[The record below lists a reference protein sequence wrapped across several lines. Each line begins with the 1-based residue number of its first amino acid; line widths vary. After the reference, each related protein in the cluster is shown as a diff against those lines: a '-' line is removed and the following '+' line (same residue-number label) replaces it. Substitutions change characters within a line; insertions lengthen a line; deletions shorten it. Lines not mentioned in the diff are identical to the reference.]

1 MVADKNIPI
10 LVQNDPWLAPYQKQI
25 SDRIKRFDERY
36 AEIVQQF
43 GSLRD
48 YAGAHH
54 ELGLN
59 YDAGQKGWWYR
70 EWAPAATSLGLVG
83 DFNDWDDNAHQLK
96 RNEAGYWE
104 LFIPEAQL
112 SSGQKFKVRVASATG
127 TQDRIPAYANYATQN
142 PDTHDFSAE
151 IYQPEAAF
159 QWADADFKVG
169 DKCDNLYIYECHV
182 GMAQETQG
190 VGTYRE
196 FADKILPRIAKG
208 GYNAIQVMAVQEHPY
223 YGSFGYHVS
232 NFFASSSRFGTPDDL
247 RYMVDKAHQ
256 LDIMVIMDLV
266 HSHAVKNTAEGLN
279 EFDGSD
285 HQYFHAGGKG
295 MHSAWDSK
303 LFDYGK
309 EEVLRF
315 LLSNVRYWMEEFH
328 IDGFRYDGVTSML
341 YYHHGDH
348 VSFDHYDKY
357 FDQLDWD
364 VVMYFQ
370 LATTLAKQ
378 LNPESVIIAEDMSGL
393 PGLCRPVAE
402 GGLGFDY
409 RLAMGIPDYWIK
421 LLKHK
426 SDEDWDINEMW
437 GTLTNRRGGEKTI
450 AYAESHDQALVG
462 DKTLAFWLMDKEM
475 YYHMHQDSNHV
486 VIDRGIALHKMI
498 RLFTLALGG
507 EGYLNFIGN
516 EFGHPEW
523 VDFPREGNDWSYQHA
538 RRQWSLADHP
548 DLKYQYLLAFD
559 QHMIQLAAANKV
571 VSALPAK
578 QLNMDHDNHV
588 IVFERNNLV
597 FVFNFHPQHSI
608 PDYRFKVDHP
618 GKYTIISNSD
628 RADFGG
634 FNRVDDEMSY
644 PAVTLFGEYFLSLYV
659 PSRTCIVLKRK
670 QVD

>member
-1 MVADKNIPI
+1 MAADKKVPI
-10 LVQNDPWLAPYQKQI
+10 LVQNDPWLTPYQKQI
-25 SDRIKRFDERY
+25 ADRIERFEERY
-36 AEIVQQF
+36 AEIVRQN
-43 GSLRD
+43 GSLKE
-48 YAGAHH
+48 YASSHH
-54 ELGLN
+54 YFGLN
-59 YDAGQKGWWYR
+59 YDTASKGWWYR
-70 EWAPAATSLGLVG
+70 EWAPAAKSLSLVG
-83 DFNDWDDNAHQLK
+83 DFNDWDDQRHVLAQND
-96 RNEAGYWE
+96 AGYWE
-104 LFIPEAQL
+104 ILIPAKEL
-112 SSGQKFKVRVASATG
+112 KPGQKFKLRVTSDAG
-127 TQDRIPAYANYATQN
+127 TQDRIPAYVKYATQD
-142 PDTHDFSAE
+142 PETYDFAGE
-151 IYQPEAAF
+151 VYAPATAYQWSDEKF
-159 QWADADFKVG
+159 SIGEKG
-169 DKCDNLYIYECHV
+169 SNLYIYECHV
-182 GMAQETQG
+182 GMAQEKEG

-196 FADKILPRIAKG
+196 FADEILPRIAKG

-232 NFFASSSRFGTPDDL
+232 NFFAPSSRFGTPDDL
-247 RYMVDKAHQ
+247 RYLIDKAHQ

-266 HSHAVKNTAEGLN
+266 HSHAVKNIAEGLN

-285 HQYFHAGGKG
+285 HQYFHPGGKG

-315 LLSNVRYWMEEFH
+315 LLSNVRYWIEDFH

-348 VSFDHYDKY
+348 ISFDHYDKY

-364 VVMYFQ
+364 VVTYFQ

-378 LNPESVIIAEDMSGL
+378 LNPGSIMIAEDMSGL
-393 PGLCRPVAE
+393 PGLCRPVSE

-426 SDEDWDINEMW
+426 TDEEWNMHELW
-437 GTLTNRRGGEKTI
+437 GTLTNRRSGEKTI

-475 YYHMHQDSNHV
+475 YYHMHKDSNHV

-523 VDFPREGNDWSYQHA
+523 VDFPREGNDWSYQYA

-548 DLKYQYLLAFD
+548 DLKYKYLLAFD
-559 QHMIQLAAANKV
+559 EHMIHMARENRL
-571 VSALPAK
+571 VSALPAR
-578 QLNMDHDNHV
+578 QLNMDEDNHV

-597 FVFNFHPQHSI
+597 FVFNFHPQNSI
-608 PDYRFKVDHP
+608 PDYRFKVDNP
-618 GKYTIISNSD
+618 GKYIIVSNSD
-628 RADFGG
+628 HEKFGG

-644 PAVTLFGEYFLSLYV
+644 PAVTLFGEYFLSIYV
-659 PSRTCIVLKRK
+659 PSRTCLVLKRK
-670 QVD
+670 